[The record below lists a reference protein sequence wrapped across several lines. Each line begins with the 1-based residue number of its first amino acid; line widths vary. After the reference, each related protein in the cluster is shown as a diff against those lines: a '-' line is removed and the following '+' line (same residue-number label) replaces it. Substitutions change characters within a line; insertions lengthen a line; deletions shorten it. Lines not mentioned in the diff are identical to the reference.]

1 MSDIE
6 ITLFLN
12 EHRFAALEQALTEQD
27 SSVEDYLKESF
38 VDRYESLIPEERR
51 EEIETLIQQEEQR
64 QLEAGRQFAVLH
76 FHEEGDDYHFTSELR
91 DGFYSAAHRYQDEIQ
106 DKLGRQTLDSLALAF
121 SEHQP
126 IDEITFSVLC
136 DAIEHDRRITAI
148 LEFDFDSGIVGVREQ
163 NDLQWRA
170 YQLKDVS
177 IAVSKAERLPHLPLA
192 AKEIIFEDA
201 LQDREISLR
210 SFEESSSPL
219 QCM

>member
-12 EHRFAALEQALTEQD
+12 EYRFAALEQALSEQG
-27 SSVEDYLKESF
+27 SSVEDFLNRSF
-38 VDRYESLIPEERR
+38 MERYESLIPEEKR

-64 QLEAGRQFAVLH
+64 QLEGGGQFAVIH

-106 DKLGRQTLDSLALAF
+106 DKVGRQTLDSLALSF

-126 IDEITFSVLC
+126 IDEVTFSVLC
-136 DAIEHDRRITAI
+136 DAMEHDRRIAAI
-148 LEFDFDSGIVGVREQ
+148 LEFDFDGGIVGVRKQE
-163 NDLQWRA
+163 DMEWRA
-170 YQLKDVS
+170 YRLKDVS
-177 IAVSKAERLPHLPLA
+177 IAVSKAERLPNLPLA
-192 AKEIIFEDA
+192 AKEMIFEDA